1 MWGIRM
7 VNVVV
12 SSVVMMMISSVVHI
26 GNKGN
31 VVTAFRSVVPTI
43 SSVSISQQQQ
53 QTNQFHQLSNNNNN
67 YDNKLSTTSR
77 DRISV
82 GWNSQHVST
91 NTIKRQQTRQLR
103 TTSSFSAKVPLQRV
117 SSRSQTT
124 SFNAFFMVGILLKYF
139 GFGVRFFNCK
149 KIRSF
154 SGFPYFLIVPSVL
167 LSV

>member
-67 YDNKLSTTSR
+67 YDNKLSTTSKYR
-77 DRISV
+77 SD
-82 GWNSQHVST
+82 GTDNMC
-91 NTIKRQQTRQLR
+91 QLI
-103 TTSSFSAKVPLQRV
+103 
-117 SSRSQTT
+117 
-124 SFNAFFMVGILLKYF
+124 ILNDNKHD
-139 GFGVRFFNCK
+139 N
-149 KIRSF
+149 
-154 SGFPYFLIVPSVL
+154 
-167 LSV
+167 